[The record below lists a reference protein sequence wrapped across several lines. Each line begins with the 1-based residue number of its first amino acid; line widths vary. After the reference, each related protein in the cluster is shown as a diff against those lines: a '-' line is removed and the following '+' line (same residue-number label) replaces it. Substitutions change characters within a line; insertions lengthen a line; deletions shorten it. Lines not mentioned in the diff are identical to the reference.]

1 MNATSDTL
9 KRHDAWYRQPIAWLA
24 MAVFAALLAG
34 CAWTVAIS
42 LRYTDTPTHGSVPT
56 ILGVPAPTVGTG
68 AHTP

>member
-9 KRHDAWYRQPIAWLA
+9 KRPEAWYRQPIAWLA
-24 MAVFAALLAG
+24 MAVFLALLAG

-56 ILGVPAPTVGTG
+56 ILGVPAPTAATVP
-68 AHTP
+68 HQP